1 MAGISCTGEA
11 AYSIRMSDSVCRT
24 IEGESDNSLASRI
37 RIVLVET
44 SHPGNIGAVARAMK
58 NMSLSRLYLVSPKQF
73 PDPDATVRAAGAI
86 EILDKAVCC
95 ESLSAAL
102 EGAEV
107 VYGASART
115 RSLPWPIIAPR
126 EVAEQCVDL
135 HAGREI
141 ALVFG
146 RERSGLT
153 NEELGRCNYLLHIPT
168 NPDFS
173 SLNLGAA
180 VQVVS
185 YELMVASQRA
195 GDGDKGQPSGEPLAA
210 SDDLE
215 RMYQHMEQALTHVG
229 FLNENN
235 PRQMMHRLRRLFN
248 RVELE
253 QVELNIIR
261 GILTAIEGKKRKPQQ

>member
-1 MAGISCTGEA
+1 M
-11 AYSIRMSDSVCRT
+11 
-24 IEGESDNSLASRI
+24 NSATSRI
-37 RIVLVET
+37 RVVLVET

-58 NMSLSRLYLVSPKQF
+58 NMSLSRLYLVSPQSF
-73 PDPDATVRAAGAI
+73 PDADATVRAAGAI
-86 EILDKAVCC
+86 DVLDSAVCC
-95 ESLSAAL
+95 QDLNQAL

-115 RSLPWPIIAPR
+115 RALPLPIMAPR
-126 EVAEQCVDL
+126 AVAEQCVTA

-185 YELMVASQRA
+185 YELMVAMQQSMLPVNRSPEKPVQ
-195 GDGDKGQPSGEPLAA
+195 LAVA
-210 SDDLE
+210 EDLE
-215 RMYQHMEQALTHVG
+215 RMYQHMQSSLEGIG
-229 FLNENN
+229 FIKPHN
-235 PRQMMHRLRRLFN
+235 PRHLMRRLRRLFN

-261 GILTAIEGKKRKPQQ
+261 GILTAIDEQAGR